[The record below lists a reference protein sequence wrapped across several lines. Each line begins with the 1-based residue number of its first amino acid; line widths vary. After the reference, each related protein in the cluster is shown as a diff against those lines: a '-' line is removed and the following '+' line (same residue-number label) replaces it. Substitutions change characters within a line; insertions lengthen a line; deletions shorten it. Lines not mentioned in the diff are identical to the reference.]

1 MSTEL
6 TLYADL
12 LDKIKTR
19 IRQAQVKATLS
30 ANSKRN
36 IKGMLRFYRE
46 YPGTTPIVPQV
57 VAQLIFCQTKDRI
70 IAEYALRD
78 IHKPLG
84 VSDYELTRSLPR
96 KLKSSLPTIE
106 EIETELQSGLG
117 GEFDES

>member
-12 LDKIKTR
+12 LGKIKTR

-30 ANSKRN
+30 ANSKLN

-46 YPGTTPIVPQV
+46 YPGTSSIVPQV